1 MNYTSIK
8 LLFLKIKV
16 NRKDSVERVKQVKRP
31 KGINDSVSEAGVQS
45 RGGRSRPG
53 REDRN
58 SVSPEGGDSAR
69 VGDPKIW
76 V

>member
-1 MNYTSIK
+1 M
-8 LLFLKIKV
+8 
-16 NRKDSVERVKQVKRP
+16 KRP

-58 SVSPEGGDSAR
+58 SVSPEGGDGAR